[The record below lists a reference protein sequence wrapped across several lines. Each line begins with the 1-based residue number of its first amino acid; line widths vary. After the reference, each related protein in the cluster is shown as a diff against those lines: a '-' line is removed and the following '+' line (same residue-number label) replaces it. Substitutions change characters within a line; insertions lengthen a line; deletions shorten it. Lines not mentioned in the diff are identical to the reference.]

1 MSEDRNLVAN
11 FSPNSYEVS
20 VSIQPSGTA
29 IIEGG
34 GTYLFGETV
43 QLSIS
48 SVQTGYEFAE
58 WSGDISRITD
68 SLSFTL
74 EGDVSINANLG
85 LSHQLNLSATTG
97 GSVSESGLFHM
108 ETHRKSLLPQWKV
121 MIFLDG
127 PGMG

>member
-29 IIEGG
+29 VVEGG

-58 WSGDISRITD
+58 WSGDISGITD
-68 SLSFTL
+68 SLSFTP
-74 EGDVSINANLG
+74 EGDVSKMR
-85 LSHQLNLSATTG
+85 T
-97 GSVSESGLFHM
+97 
-108 ETHRKSLLPQWKV
+108 
-121 MIFLDG
+121 LD
-127 PGMG
+127 